1 MNDPMGHAGQ
11 GVLTAQALPGAMEG
25 LAGGLRELLYGAWF
39 MPHGHC
45 YLWRPDLVALHVLS
59 DVLTGAAYLFI
70 SVSLYRLVRRLRL
83 PFGGMILSF
92 GVFIGACGLTHLM
105 EVWNV
110 WNSAYWLAGGVKGVT
125 AVASVATGVYLLPF
139 RRKVAKGVESAR
151 LSEERRAKLE
161 TSSRELEA
169 LYARLKESEA
179 QRTGFFANVSHE
191 LRTPLALIIGP
202 VDRLLERGVLSLED
216 QRDLE
221 VVRRNARVLMRHVN
235 ALLDVAKLDAGK
247 LQASY
252 AETDLARLVRLC
264 AENFEGLVAERR
276 LRFELVLPGMLP
288 AQVDPEQLQRVVLN
302 LLSNA
307 VKFTPAGGILR
318 VALSAEAGW
327 GRLVVE
333 DSGPG
338 VAPEL
343 REVIFERFRQG
354 ECGDSTTREFGGTGL
369 GLAIAR
375 DFVTLHGGRIH
386 VEERP
391 GGGACFVVDLP
402 LLAPS
407 DAKLRSMPEPE
418 SLLSQVRAELDVLR
432 TRAEEPVVVP
442 TTEDPYRPSVLV
454 VEDTREMRRFVAET
468 LEQDFRVATA
478 SDGEDGLRLAESLR
492 PDVIVS
498 DLMMP
503 RMGGD
508 QLVREVRAREGLE
521 STPILMLTARADDAM
536 RVDLLRSGAQDYL
549 VKPFLAEELLA
560 RVSNLAVMKRTREVL
575 QGALTARTSDVEF
588 LARELGLRK
597 RQLEAALETTS
608 TAREAAERA
617 SESRSTLLRLVSHEL
632 RTPLSVLQL
641 TQHAFLKEVGPLGV
655 KASEM
660 FERMTRSTVRLR
672 DMTEMVL
679 QYNQLE
685 QGRLVVRREPV
696 DLVELA
702 EEVLGEVRGEADR
715 KGLKLALARP
725 AGKALAQTDPR
736 MAQLVLLNLVM
747 NAVKYTHEGGIH
759 VAVEVVADARR
770 MRVRDSGPGIPLDA
784 QARVFEPFQQLETL
798 EHKSKPGVGLG
809 LTLVRELVSV
819 LGGKVSLKSEPGTGS
834 EFTVELPS

>member
-1 MNDPMGHAGQ
+1 MNDPLEHVGH
-11 GVLTAQALPGAMEG
+11 GVVFAEASPGAVEG
-25 LAGGLRELLYGAWF
+25 LVSGLREILYGAWY

-45 YLWRPDLVALHVLS
+45 YQWQTDLVALHVLS
-59 DVLTGAAYLFI
+59 DVLTGTAYLFI
-70 SVSLYRLVRRLRL
+70 SLSLYALVRRIRL

-125 AVASVATGVYLLPF
+125 AVASVATGLYLVPL
-139 RRKVAKGVESAR
+139 RRQVAAVVASAR
-151 LSEERRAKLE
+151 LSEERRVRLE
-161 TSSRELEA
+161 TSSRELEG
-169 LYARLKESEA
+169 LYAKLKASEA

-191 LRTPLALIIGP
+191 LRTPLALILGP
-202 VDRLLERGVLSLED
+202 VDRLLERGGLSAED
-216 QRDLE
+216 RRDLE
-221 VVRRNARVLMRHVN
+221 VVRRNTRVLMRHVN

-247 LQASY
+247 MKASY
-252 AETDLARLVRLC
+252 AETDLSRLVRLC

-276 LRFELVLPGMLP
+276 LGFSLELPGMLP
-288 AQVDPEQLQRVVLN
+288 AQVDPEQVQRVVLN
-302 LLSNA
+302 LLANA
-307 VKFTPAGGILR
+307 VKFTPEDGSLR
-318 VALSAEAGW
+318 VALGAEAGW

-343 REVIFERFRQG
+343 REAIFERFRQG
-354 ECGDSTTREFGGTGL
+354 EGGTTREFGGTGL

-375 DFVTLHGGRIH
+375 DFVTLHRGRIR

-391 GGGACFVVDLP
+391 GGGARFVVELP

-407 DAKLRSMPEPE
+407 DTQLRSVPEPDT
-418 SLLSQVRAELDVLR
+418 LPLVARAEVDMLR
-432 TRAEEPVVVP
+432 PMEDGPVVVP
-442 TTEDPYRPSVLV
+442 EDPYRPRVLV

-468 LEQDFRVATA
+468 LAQDFRVATA
-478 SDGEDGLRLAESLR
+478 ADGEDGLRQAEALR

-508 QLVREVRAREGLE
+508 QLVREVRARAGLE
-521 STPILMLTARADDAM
+521 STPILMLTARADDAL
-536 RVDLLRSGAQDYL
+536 RVDLLRAGAQDYL

-560 RVSNLAVMKRTREVL
+560 RVSNLAVVKRTREVL
-575 QGALTARTSDVEF
+575 QGALDASTSDVEL

-608 TAREAAERA
+608 SARESAERA
-617 SESRSTLLRLVSHEL
+617 SESRCTLLRLVSHEL

-641 TQHAFLKEVGPLGV
+641 TQHAFLREVGPLKP

-660 FERMTRSTVRLR
+660 FERMVRSTLRLR

-702 EEVLGEVRGEADR
+702 EEVLREVRGEADR

-725 AGKALAQTDPR
+725 VGKALAQTDPR

-747 NAVKYTHEGGIH
+747 NAVKYTQEGGIH
-759 VAVEVVADARR
+759 VVVEVVADARR
-770 MRVRDSGPGIPLDA
+770 MRVRDSGPGIPPEA
-784 QARVFEPFQQLETL
+784 QARVFEPFQHLEPL
-798 EHKSKPGVGLG
+798 DHKSKPGVGLG

-834 EFTVELPS
+834 EFVVELPS

>member
-1 MNDPMGHAGQ
+1 MNDPLEHVGHA
-11 GVLTAQALPGAMEG
+11 VLSAEAPPGAVGG
-25 LAGGLRELLYGAWF
+25 LAEGLREILYGAWY

-45 YLWRPDLVALHVLS
+45 YLWRPDLMVLHVLS
-59 DVLTGAAYLFI
+59 DALIGAAYLFI
-70 SVSLYRLVRRLRL
+70 SLTLYVLVRRIRL

-110 WNSAYWLAGGVKGVT
+110 WHSAYWLAGGVKAVT
-125 AVASVATGVYLLPF
+125 AVASVATGLYLLPL
-139 RRKVAKGVESAR
+139 RRQVARVVESAR
-151 LSEERRAKLE
+151 LSEERRVRLE

-169 LYARLKESEA
+169 LYAKLKESEA

-191 LRTPLALIIGP
+191 LRTPLALILGP
-202 VDRLLERGVLSLED
+202 VDRLLERGGLAAEER
-216 QRDLE
+216 RDLE

-235 ALLDVAKLDAGK
+235 ALLDVAKLDAG
-247 LQASY
+247 QMRASY
-252 AETDLARLVRLC
+252 AEADLARLVRLC
-264 AENFEGLVAERR
+264 AENFEGLIAERR
-276 LRFELVLPGMLP
+276 LRFSLELPGMLP
-288 AQVDPEQLQRVVLN
+288 AQVDPDKVQRVVLN
-302 LLSNA
+302 LLPNA
-307 VKFTPAGGILR
+307 VKFTPEDGAIR

-338 VAPEL
+338 VPPQS

-354 ECGDSTTREFGGTGL
+354 EGGTTREFGGTGL

-375 DFVTLHGGRIH
+375 DFAALHGGRIH

-391 GGGACFVVDLP
+391 GGGARFVVELP

-407 DAKLRSMPEPE
+407 EAQLRSVPAPDTLP
-418 SLLSQVRAELDVLR
+418 LLARAELDVLR
-432 TRAEEPVVVP
+432 PTAEQPVAAP
-442 TTEDPYRPSVLV
+442 EDPFRPRVLV

-468 LEQDFRVATA
+468 LAQDFRVVTA
-478 SDGEDGLRLAESLR
+478 PDGEEGLRQAEALR

-508 QLVREVRAREGLE
+508 RLVREVRARQGLE
-521 STPILMLTARADDAM
+521 STPILMLTARADDVL
-536 RVDLLRSGAQDYL
+536 RVDLLRAGAQDYL

-560 RVSNLAVMKRTREVL
+560 RVSNLAVVKRTREVL
-575 QGALTARTSDVEF
+575 QGALDARASDVEV

-597 RQLEAALETTS
+597 RQLEAALETS
-608 TAREAAERA
+608 SSARDAAERA

-641 TQHAFLKEVGPLGV
+641 TQHAFLREVGPLQPR
-655 KASEM
+655 AAEM
-660 FERMTRSTVRLR
+660 FERMTRSILRLR

-696 DLVELA
+696 DLVALA
-702 EEVLGEVRGEADR
+702 EEVLGEVRDEADR
-715 KGLKLALARP
+715 KGLRLSLTRP
-725 AGKALAQTDPR
+725 AGNALAQTDAR
-736 MAQLVLLNLVM
+736 MAQLVVLNLVM
-747 NAVKYTHEGGIH
+747 NAVKYTQQGGVH

-770 MRVRDSGPGIPLDA
+770 LRVRDSGPGIPLEA
-784 QARVFEPFQQLETL
+784 QARIFEPFQHLEPL
-798 EHKSKPGVGLG
+798 DHKSKPGVGLG

-819 LGGKVSLKSEPGTGS
+819 LGGKVTLRSEPGAGS

>member
-1 MNDPMGHAGQ
+1 MNDPLEHVGH
-11 GVLTAQALPGAMEG
+11 GVLSAESPPGAGEA
-25 LAGGLRELLYGAWF
+25 LVSGLREIIYGAWY

-45 YLWRPDLVALHVLS
+45 YQWQPDLVALHVLS

-70 SVSLYRLVRRLRL
+70 SLSLFVLVRRIRL

-125 AVASVATGVYLLPF
+125 AVASVATGLYLLPL
-139 RRKVAKGVESAR
+139 RRQVAEVVASAR
-151 LSEERRAKLE
+151 LSEERRVRLE

-169 LYARLKESEA
+169 LYAKLKESEA

-191 LRTPLALIIGP
+191 LRTPLALILGP
-202 VDRLLERGVLSLED
+202 VDRLLQRGGPDAED
-216 QRDLE
+216 RGDLE

-235 ALLDVAKLDAGK
+235 ALLDVAKLDAG
-247 LQASY
+247 QMRASY
-252 AETDLARLVRLC
+252 AEADLSRLVRLC

-276 LRFELVLPGMLP
+276 LSFSLELPGMLP
-288 AQVDPEQLQRVVLN
+288 AQVDPEKVQRVVLN

-307 VKFTPAGGILR
+307 VKFTPEAGSIR
-318 VALSAEAGW
+318 VALGAEAGW

-338 VAPEL
+338 VPPEL

-354 ECGDSTTREFGGTGL
+354 EGGTTREFGGTGL

-375 DFVTLHGGRIH
+375 DFVTLHGGRIR

-391 GGGACFVVDLP
+391 GGGACFVVELP

-407 DAKLRSMPEPE
+407 ETQLRSVPEPDT
-418 SLLSQVRAELDVLR
+418 LPLAARAEVDVLR
-432 TRAEEPVVVP
+432 TPEDAPVAVAE
-442 TTEDPYRPSVLV
+442 DSFRPRVLV

-468 LEQDFRVATA
+468 LAQDFRVATA
-478 SDGEDGLRLAESLR
+478 ADGEDGLRQAETLR

-521 STPILMLTARADDAM
+521 STPILMLTARADDTL
-536 RVDLLRSGAQDYL
+536 RVDLLRAGAQDYL

-560 RVSNLAVMKRTREVL
+560 RVSNLAVVKRTREVL
-575 QGALTARTSDVEF
+575 QGALDASTSDVEL

-608 TAREAAERA
+608 SARESAERA

-641 TQHAFLKEVGPLGV
+641 TQHAFLREVGPLKP

-660 FERMTRSTVRLR
+660 FERMVRSTLRLR

-696 DLVELA
+696 DLVVLA
-702 EEVLGEVRGEADR
+702 EEVLGEVRCEADR

-725 AGKALAQTDPR
+725 AGMALAQTDSR

-747 NAVKYTHEGGIH
+747 NAVKYTQAGGVH

-770 MRVRDSGPGIPLDA
+770 MRVRDSGPGIPPEA
-784 QARVFEPFQQLETL
+784 QARVFEPFQYLEPL
-798 EHKSKPGVGLG
+798 DHKSKPGVGLG

-819 LGGKVSLKSEPGTGS
+819 LGGKVSLKSEPGVGS
-834 EFTVELPS
+834 EFVVELPS